1 MLSGAI
7 LITGTS
13 RGLGN
18 MLAKA
23 YLDLGMSVVGCSRQK
38 STIDHSGYTHFIA
51 DVSKETD
58 VSSMVRE
65 IVSLKLPIHLLIN
78 NAGLTQSSLSVL
90 TRAKNAEEIIL
101 TNLLGSFLVSKEVL
115 KVMQRQ
121 RYGRIVNFS
130 SINVPLGSIGSSLY
144 NATKAGVDVMSRVFT
159 AECGSA
165 DITVNTL
172 GLSLVLGT
180 GMVESLNTKALKAK
194 QNCLPKPNNLSLDEI
209 IHAINFLA
217 SPLSRNI
224 SSQTIFFGG
233 V

>member
-1 MLSGAI
+1 MFSGAI

-38 STIDHSGYTHFIA
+38 STIDHSRYTHFIA
-51 DVSKETD
+51 DVSKEAD

-130 SINVPLGSIGSSLY
+130 SINVPLASIGSSVY

-159 AECGSA
+159 AECGSS

-172 GLSLVLGT
+172 GLSLVSGT
-180 GMVESLNTKALKAK
+180 GMVESLNIKALKVK
-194 QNCLPKPNNLSLDEI
+194 QNCLLKPNILSLDEI